1 MMLWGLLKHVRGWL
15 DLKRFDHILVRVGGG
30 PQQEKIGARPRSVKN
45 HLQIQLTR
53 PQETTSSQTPHGW
66 VCGLGG
72 TLQDSQEEFGGRG
85 TEATYSD
92 APSSESA
99 GLDFGHSPYATRSY
113 HGALE
118 HLSTCVFKDEETKKM
133 YIKKYKLVELLKN
146 KGFLSSIQ
154 S

>member
-1 MMLWGLLKHVRGWL
+1 M
-15 DLKRFDHILVRVGGG
+15 
-30 PQQEKIGARPRSVKN
+30 EKNIVEN
-45 HLQIQLTR
+45 F
-53 PQETTSSQTPHGW
+53 
-66 VCGLGG
+66 GLGVTVSIDAASRDYTFPDSPWMSVWPWG

-85 TEATYSD
+85 TEASYSD

-146 KGFLSSIQ
+146 KGFLTSI
-154 S
+154 